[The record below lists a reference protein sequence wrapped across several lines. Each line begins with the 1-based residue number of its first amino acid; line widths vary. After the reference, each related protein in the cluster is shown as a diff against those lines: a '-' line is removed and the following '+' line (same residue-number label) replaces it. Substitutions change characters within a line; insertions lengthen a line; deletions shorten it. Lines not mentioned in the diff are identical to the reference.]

1 MTINAETLALI
12 KRYEGFVPHW
22 YPDPA
27 HGWKVP
33 TCCYGHTD
41 AAGEPKY
48 AATKGKRFTEAEG
61 STILLQDLEAYE
73 ADVRELVKVPLNDNQ
88 HGALTSFTFNL
99 GKGNLA
105 KSTLLKKLNRGDYDG
120 AAKEFGKWVNA
131 AGKPL
136 PGLVKRREAERLLFL
151 KPSTTSGAPKPQPT
165 PIPQSEKSAGGKSG
179 IPGWVIAAIALVA
192 LAAVIFF
199 LPIIP
204 K

>member
-1 MTINAETLALI
+1 MTVNAAALALI
-12 KRYEGFVPHW
+12 KSAEGFVDHW

-48 AATKGKRFTEAEG
+48 AASKGKRFTESEA
-61 STILLQDLEAYE
+61 SAILLKDLERYE
-73 ADVRELVKVPLNDNQ
+73 QDVRELVTVPLNENQ
-88 HGALTSFTFNL
+88 HGALTSFDYNL
-99 GKGNLA
+99 GRGNLA

-131 AGKPL
+131 GGKRL

-151 KPSTTSGAPKPQPT
+151 KPVAGKPTVPAPPAPAKP
-165 PIPQSEKSAGGKSG
+165 KS
-179 IPGWVIAAIALVA
+179 PLAAIVGALIG
-192 LAAVIFF
+192 LAAALYVFAKSNGVP
-199 LPIIP
+199 LP
-204 K
+204 